1 MDHNNHVLCSTA
13 ALRTFLTLLISFL
26 LSIWVDCC
34 TKSDC
39 WKTCSKYS
47 KMFLKKVFLEL
58 RKQLCLRSVFLKLFT
73 NYCPTEYTLDKY
85 PYQSPS
91 FQVWKLCGNAALQ
104 HSFGWITPNSA
115 RFSQKEIRLNF
126 GILCEEPTYSS
137 LVMH

>member
-1 MDHNNHVLCSTA
+1 MLYSCIEDLFNVVDIIFYYQFELIVVRRVTA
-13 ALRTFLTLLISFL
+13 GRLVQNIQ
-26 LSIWVDCC
+26 
-34 TKSDC
+34 
-39 WKTCSKYS
+39 
-47 KMFLKKVFLEL
+47 KMFVKKVFLEL

-73 NYCPTEYTLDKY
+73 NYCPTEHTLDKY

-115 RFSQKEIRLNF
+115 EFSQKEIRLNF
-126 GILCEEPTYSS
+126 SILCKAPTYSF